1 MGLKQDFN
9 VRRLED
15 QGRFLAK
22 LILGKEEASYELPP
36 YEEMDNDVDRLYRRI
51 LALAD
56 KGEIN
61 QAENELLESLEGPV
75 RAEAEIDFQA
85 VATEHGAGIFPVDRY
100 KLPLTLYV
108 DESRVRRI
116 LFTGKQADC
125 HQKKHCGS
133 EKSGHSYLLSKDLST
148 GYADM
153 NAGCTDSVSII
164 LVMVPL
170 ALDAAFAEYPW
181 A

>member
-61 QAENELLESLEGPV
+61 QAENELLESLEEG
-75 RAEAEIDFQA
+75 DFRMFEMA
-85 VATEHGAGIFPVDRY
+85 LCFYLHLARFDADYLEEHGFSREEVSEGIENLGADFGVSGLEISAG
-100 KLPLTLYV
+100 
-108 DESRVRRI
+108 
-116 LFTGKQADC
+116 A
-125 HQKKHCGS
+125 
-133 EKSGHSYLLSKDLST
+133 
-148 GYADM
+148 
-153 NAGCTDSVSII
+153 
-164 LVMVPL
+164 
-170 ALDAAFAEYPW
+170 
-181 A
+181 